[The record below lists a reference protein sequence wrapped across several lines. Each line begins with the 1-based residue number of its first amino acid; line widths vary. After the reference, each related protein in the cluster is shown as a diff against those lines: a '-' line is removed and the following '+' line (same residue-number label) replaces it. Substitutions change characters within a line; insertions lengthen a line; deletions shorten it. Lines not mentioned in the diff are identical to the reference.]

1 MIQILN
7 PSKIILSG
15 QGVRAGDLMFAP
27 MRAVVAAHCNPE
39 LYEVTEII
47 VHKWQ
52 DTDWA
57 RGAASLVL
65 QELYKTPYEKFRPVI

>member
-1 MIQILN
+1 MFN

-15 QGVRAGDLMFAP
+15 DGVKAGDLMFEH
-27 MRAVVAAHCNPE
+27 MQKTIRNYSNE
-39 LYEVTEII
+39 EILKSTEFVIQE
-47 VHKWQ
+47 WQ

-65 QELYKTPYEKFRPVI
+65 QELYKSPFNSVKPII